1 MIFLIVFVTVAFLV
15 SVAVLLFYPVRDLDL
30 RIRELEKAKVD
41 KMIDHL
47 IERDLRRSTNEY
59 NHIKDQTDKEEV

>member
-1 MIFLIVFVTVAFLV
+1 MIFLIIFITVAFLV

-41 KMIDHL
+41 KMIERL
-47 IERDLRRSTNEY
+47 VKRDLRRSTNEY

>member
-1 MIFLIVFVTVAFLV
+1 MIFIIFITIAFLV
-15 SVAVLLFYPVRDLDL
+15 SVIVLFSYRIPDLDL
-30 RIRELEKAKVD
+30 RIREFEKVKVD

>member
-1 MIFLIVFVTVAFLV
+1 MIFLIIFITVAFLV

-47 IERDLRRSTNEY
+47 IERGLRRSTNEY
-59 NHIKDQTDKEEV
+59 NHIKDQTDKEEE